1 MRLRRRSL
9 GRPEPAP
16 EPSSHWGT
24 QGPAHQEALA
34 FYGQFVRAGD
44 LVFDVGANVGNRTE
58 LFLGLGARVV
68 AFEPQP
74 PCAEQLASQFGADE
88 RFTLVQAA
96 LGATQGTTQLHLA
109 AAHVLASTNAEFMAA
124 TTASGR
130 FTSDDR
136 WTGEQMEV
144 PVSTLAAAI
153 AQFGLPAF
161 VKVDVEGA
169 EPEVLAGLTESP
181 RAISFEFAREVLNH
195 VSACLDRLEKLGSYR
210 FSFSRGESLVLEP
223 WMTPSVLIDSLH
235 RLPPDGWGDVYARR
249 D

>member
-1 MRLRRRSL
+1 M
-9 GRPEPAP
+9 
-16 EPSSHWGT
+16 
-24 QGPAHQEALA
+24 
-34 FYGQFVRAGD
+34 RAGD

-74 PCAEQLASQFGADE
+74 PCAEQLASQFGAEE

-96 LGATQGTTQLHLA
+96 LGSTPGTTQLYLA

-130 FTSDDR
+130 FTPEDR
-136 WTGEQMEV
+136 WTGEQIEV
-144 PVSTLAAAI
+144 PVSTLDAAI
-153 AQFGLPAF
+153 VQFGLPAF

-169 EPEVLAGLTESP
+169 EPEVLGGLTQSLP
-181 RAISFEFAREVLNH
+181 AISFEFAREVLNH
-195 VSACLDRLEKLGSYR
+195 VSACLDRLERLGSYR
-210 FSFSRGESLVLEP
+210 FSFSCGESLALEP
-223 WMTPSVLIDSLH
+223 WTTSSALIDSL
-235 RLPPDGWGDVYARR
+235 RQLPPDGWGDVYARP